1 VYCNCC
7 IGNAA
12 GVPRANKA
20 VSVETPNGSPA
31 HLAREDYTVM
41 QQHVAFFDRCADV
54 LHDFQG
60 LHRFKAGFETVSA
73 SLQ

>member
-1 VYCNCC
+1 MPHTPQNHLLLLLC
-7 IGNAA
+7 ALLSLRLRA

-41 QQHVAFFDRCADV
+41 QQHVAFFDRWGIMT
-54 LHDFQG
+54 H
-60 LHRFKAGFETVSA
+60 
-73 SLQ
+73 